1 MEVALAVQTN
11 PTAVRRASH
20 RLIPILTGFVSVGSL
35 AMLVVLGTAIRTAIG

>member
-1 MEVALAVQTN
+1 MEMALAAHTN
-11 PTAVRRASH
+11 TTITRRAQQ